1 MLSSNL
7 KSLHQLLNYS
17 FFLSTYWLLIEF
29 SLSAIPIPPQSIE
42 ARAPW
47 FGQLTIEWI
56 DDSIDE
62 ESYALEYRTDPA
74 SEWITLS
81 TLSPTSRS
89 SNLSS
94 DISFF
99 TISFFKNFLF
109 DKLKYAEINK

>member
-62 ESYALEYRTDPA
+62 ESYALEYRTDPE

-81 TLSPTSRS
+81 TLSPTSKS
-89 SNLSS
+89 SNLSGGS
-94 DISFF
+94 PGQKYEFRIP
-99 TISFFKNFLF
+99 KNQPI
-109 DKLKYAEINK
+109 EIG